1 MAVTFLVLKVGC
13 FEIPLY
19 VFERTGIKLLL
30 RGNPSTLIDGFH
42 SSPCDVV
49 PSRYRTGT
57 FVRRRTWSKIG

>member
-13 FEIPLY
+13 LEIPLY

-42 SSPCDVV
+42 SSHVMLDLA
-49 PSRYRTGT
+49 GNELILL
-57 FVRRRTWSKIG
+57 FVNEVGPQ